1 VKTPTSIAASS
12 NKYDYDCPTEH
23 EALKSLVKLVGQ
35 DEAERLWSDACAS
48 FGALRPGPE
57 LTFDELFQVA
67 EWLQQQSGM
76 AKIVGNSMTIRL
88 RSYHGVKN
96 R

>member
-1 VKTPTSIAASS
+1 MTSIAASS
-12 NKYDYDCPTEH
+12 NKYDYDCPTER
-23 EALKSLVKLVGQ
+23 EALESLAKLVSQ

-48 FGALRPGPE
+48 FGVSRPGPE
-57 LTFDELFQVA
+57 LTYDELLQVA
-67 EWLQQQSGM
+67 QWLQQHSGM

-88 RSYHGVKN
+88 RSYRGVKN